1 MWAGSHGKSIP
12 FVSALIYNNHMT
24 TNIEPFTDTVGEHI
38 LGAIQVDIEQSL
50 IEDWNQSNLD
60 EGAEFA
66 EYKFMQFA
74 PLNLKQSYNE
84 YYGYTEKDEFYL
96 C

>member
-1 MWAGSHGKSIP
+1 MWRGSHSFSVP
-12 FVSALIYNNHMT
+12 FVSGLIYNNHMT

-50 IEDWNQSNLD
+50 FEDWNQSNLD

>member
-1 MWAGSHGKSIP
+1 
-12 FVSALIYNNHMT
+12 MT
-24 TNIEPFTDTVGEHI
+24 TKGDNMEAFTDTVGEHI

-50 IEDWNQSNLD
+50 FEDWNQSNLD

-66 EYKFMQFA
+66 EYRFMQFA

>member
-50 IEDWNQSNLD
+50 FEDWNQSNLD

>member
-1 MWAGSHGKSIP
+1 MWRESHSFSIP
-12 FVSALIYNNHMT
+12 FVSALIYNNHMI
-24 TNIEPFTDTVGEHI
+24 TNTEPFTDTVGEHI

-50 IEDWNQSNLD
+50 FEDWNQSNLD

-84 YYGYTEKDEFYL
+84 YYGYVEGDEFYL
-96 C
+96 

>member
-12 FVSALIYNNHMT
+12 FVSGLIYNNHMT

-50 IEDWNQSNLD
+50 FEDWNQSNLD

-84 YYGYTEKDEFYL
+84 YYGYTETDEFYL

>member
-12 FVSALIYNNHMT
+12 FVSPLIYNNHMT
-24 TNIEPFTDTVGEHI
+24 TNTEAFTDTVGEHI
-38 LGAIQVDIEQSL
+38 LGAIQVDIEQAL
-50 IEDWNQSNLD
+50 FEDWNNANLD
-60 EGAEFA
+60 EGTEFA
-66 EYKFMQFA
+66 EYRFMQFA

-84 YYGYTEKDEFYL
+84 YYGYKEGDEFYL

>member
-1 MWAGSHGKSIP
+1 MWRGSHIFSIP
-12 FVSALIYNNHMT
+12 FVSGLIYNNHMT

-50 IEDWNQSNLD
+50 FEDWNQSNLD

>member
-1 MWAGSHGKSIP
+1 MWRESHSFSIP
-12 FVSALIYNNHMT
+12 FVSPLIYNNHMT
-24 TNIEPFTDTVGEHI
+24 TNTEAFTDTVGEHI

-50 IEDWNQSNLD
+50 FEDWNQSNLD

-66 EYKFMQFA
+66 EYRFMQFA

>member
-1 MWAGSHGKSIP
+1 M
-12 FVSALIYNNHMT
+12 YNNHMT

-50 IEDWNQSNLD
+50 FEDWNQSNLD

>member
-1 MWAGSHGKSIP
+1 MSYTQKGGGK
-12 FVSALIYNNHMT
+12 MK
-24 TNIEPFTDTVGEHI
+24 IESLDVLKAQKQMSEAFTDTVGEHI
-38 LGAIQVDIEQSL
+38 LGAIQVDIEQHL
-50 IEDWNQSNLD
+50 FEQWNNANLD
-60 EGAEFA
+60 EGTDFA

-74 PLNLKQSYNE
+74 PDNLKQSYNE

>member
-1 MWAGSHGKSIP
+1 M
-12 FVSALIYNNHMT
+12 
-24 TNIEPFTDTVGEHI
+24 EPFTDTVGEHI
-38 LGAIQVDIEQSL
+38 LGAIQVDIEQAL
-50 IEDWNQSNLD
+50 FEDWNNANLD
-60 EGAEFA
+60 EGTEFA

-74 PLNLKQSYNE
+74 PRNLKQSYNE